1 MCLRY
6 GGARAENTAWNICC
20 QAQFKRNIIV
30 AITNMLRISSLKKLV
45 TDSMAI
51 DLGTASTIIAV
62 KGRGV
67 VLDEPSLVAINEMT
81 EEIVAF
87 GEEAGDMTGREGR
100 DIVVRAPLIGGVVGD
115 FERTKKMLAHFVR
128 KAKTGGSQVS
138 LQAVM
143 SMVSDVTH
151 VEQRALLNAAE
162 ESHIG
167 KVFMMEE
174 GLAAAF
180 GAGVLPTDKRASA
193 IIDIGAATTNIAI
206 VAKGTIVHS
215 MSERYGSSSINEVL
229 ATHLRRHRGLQVGEE
244 TTEFLKT
251 TFASAYLPEDI
262 SKSIVVRG
270 RDVQTGSPA
279 AVDITTGEVYPIVES
294 IVRKIAET
302 VRDTLTELRPEV
314 AADIYDRG
322 VILTGGGALLDG
334 IDKYLRNFIN
344 LPVIVA
350 EEPRYATVNG
360 LVKMFDDPKLLE
372 RVSRNELSVLQ
383 NAEIPF
389 EA

>member
-1 MCLRY
+1 
-6 GGARAENTAWNICC
+6 
-20 QAQFKRNIIV
+20 
-30 AITNMLRISSLKKLV
+30 MLKISSLKKLV
-45 TDSMAI
+45 TDQMAI

-62 KGRGV
+62 KDRGV
-67 VLDEPSLVAINEMT
+67 VLDEPSLIAVNELT

-87 GEEAGDMTGREGR
+87 GQEAADMTGREGR
-100 DIVVRAPLIGGVVGD
+100 DVSVKAPLIGGVVAD
-115 FERTKKMLAHFVR
+115 FERTKKMLANFVK
-128 KAKTGGSQVS
+128 KARSGGSNIALS
-138 LQAVM
+138 AVM
-143 SMVSDVTH
+143 SMPSDVTH
-151 VEQRALLNAAE
+151 VEQRALSNAAE
-162 ESHIG
+162 EAGIG

-193 IIDIGAATTNIAI
+193 IVDIGAGTTNIAVI
-206 VAKGTIVHS
+206 AKGSVVHS
-215 MSERYGSSSINEVL
+215 ASERFGSNEINAVL
-229 ATHLRRHRGLQVGEE
+229 ATHFRRHRGLQVGEE
-244 TTEFLKT
+244 TTELLKT
-251 TFASAYLPEDI
+251 TFASSFLPDDI
-262 SKSIVVRG
+262 SRSIDVRG

-279 AVDITTGEVYPIVES
+279 AVEITTGEIYPVVEAV
-294 IVRKIAET
+294 VRRIAAL
-302 VRDTLTELRPEV
+302 VKDTLTELRPEV

-334 IDKYLRNFIN
+334 LDQYLRSYIN
-344 LPVIVA
+344 LAVSVA

-372 RVSRNELSVLQ
+372 RVSRNELGVLQ

>member
-1 MCLRY
+1 
-6 GGARAENTAWNICC
+6 
-20 QAQFKRNIIV
+20 
-30 AITNMLRISSLKKLV
+30 MLKISSLKKFV
-45 TDSMAI
+45 TDQMAV

-67 VLDEPSLVAINEMT
+67 VLDEPSLIAVNELT

-87 GEEAGDMTGREGR
+87 GQEAADMTGREGR
-100 DIVVRAPLIGGVVGD
+100 DVSVRAPLIGGVVAD
-115 FERTKKMLAHFVR
+115 FERTKKMLAHFVK
-128 KAKTGGSQVS
+128 KAKTGGSNLS
-138 LQAVM
+138 LSAVM
-143 SMVSDVTH
+143 SMPSDVTH
-151 VEQRALLNAAE
+151 VEQRALINAADE
-162 ESHIG
+162 AGIG

-193 IIDIGAATTNIAI
+193 IVDIGAGTTNVAVI
-206 VAKGTIVHS
+206 AKGSIVHS
-215 MSERYGSSSINEVL
+215 ASERFGSNEINEVL

-244 TTEFLKT
+244 TTEMLKT
-251 TFASAYLPEDI
+251 AFVSAFLPDDI
-262 SKSIVVRG
+262 SRSMDVRG
-270 RDVQTGSPA
+270 RDVQTGSPS
-279 AVDITTGEVYPIVES
+279 AVEITTGEVYPVVEAV
-294 IVRKIAET
+294 VRRIAAL
-302 VRDTLTELRPEV
+302 VKDTLTELRPEV

-334 IDKYLRNFIN
+334 LDQYMRSFIN
-344 LPVIVA
+344 LAVSVA

-372 RVSRNELSVLQ
+372 RVTRNELGILQ
-383 NAEIPF
+383 NAEVPF